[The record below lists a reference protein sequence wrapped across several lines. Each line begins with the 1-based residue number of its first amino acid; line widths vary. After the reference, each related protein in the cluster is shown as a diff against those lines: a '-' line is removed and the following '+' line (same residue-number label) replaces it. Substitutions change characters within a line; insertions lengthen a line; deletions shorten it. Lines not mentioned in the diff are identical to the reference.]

1 MFATGP
7 TMVLTIFTV
16 LNKIGI
22 TNVINCTLDVPNRR
36 EPGIKCVQIQI
47 PDHPFSRLDVHF
59 DKIADMIHA
68 INLQGG
74 KVLVHCV
81 AMVLTIFTVL
91 RPYNFFSYAIICF
104 QNPGLG

>member
-1 MFATGP
+1 
-7 TMVLTIFTV
+7 
-16 LNKIGI
+16 
-22 TNVINCTLDVPNRR
+22 VICA
-36 EPGIKCVQIQI
+36 I

-81 AMVLTIFTVL
+81 AGVSRSATLCIVCEVSLVLVMFHLCLSCFTGVCYVSLMFFYPACELL
-91 RPYNFFSYAIICF
+91 RFYSLVFIYY
-104 QNPGLG
+104 LKHDKHK